1 MIEPIVARERPP
13 MPSKWGPPAAPAGL
27 GSRVPASRLDGAARI
42 RKTVFS
48 GIFSGKGPGLPDF
61 VPAVA
66 AASVPP
72 GGAVEVTVA
81 GRAVAIF
88 NVGGTFHALANRC
101 PHRGGPLGQ
110 GFVDGSQVSCP
121 WHNYTFDV
129 TTGEN
134 VVSADLKVPRYPVKV
149 EDGQVYVKVE

>member
-1 MIEPIVARERPP
+1 MEQMSE
-13 MPSKWGPPAAPAGL
+13 
-27 GSRVPASRLDGAARI
+27 
-42 RKTVFS
+42 
-48 GIFSGKGPGLPDF
+48 F

-66 AASVPP
+66 AADVPR

-81 GRAVAIF
+81 GQAVAIF

-110 GFVDGSQVSCP
+110 GFVEGSQVSCP

-134 VVSADLKVPRYPVKV
+134 VASTDLKVRCYPVKV